1 MALREAEFVSAIDE
15 LSAQWQKAFT
25 GVDGLHTHGDW
36 EDVRVLERYGTR
48 YLRITR
54 RIVDNSRA
62 KQASHNSQASE
73 DEVAIPDEDD
83 SEALVTP
90 VGTRDCSRAV
100 QCDIVYSPAY
110 QVPVLY
116 LTFAER
122 STRKTIA
129 LPSPDEFY
137 KALVPDDFKSPMRSI
152 GVMGA
157 LSMAEH
163 PITGTP
169 AYFVHPCRTQ
179 EAMSPLLEN
188 AGPKA
193 EPCSATQYLLLW
205 FGVIGASVGLSVPI
219 SVAKLFADRSDDAA
233 AELGKC

>member
-1 MALREAEFVSAIDE
+1 MTKRFS
-15 LSAQWQKAFT
+15 Q
-25 GVDGLHTHGDW
+25 
-36 EDVRVLERYGTR
+36 YGTR

-54 RIVDNSRA
+54 RIADTSSRA
-62 KQASHNSQASE
+62 KEEATCDSQASE

-83 SEALVTP
+83 SEALVARVTDHDYY
-90 VGTRDCSRAV
+90 TRLV
-100 QCDIVYSPAY
+100 QCDIAYSPAY

-116 LTFAER
+116 LTFSEV
-122 STRKTIA
+122 STNKSIA
-129 LPSPDEFY
+129 LPSPDEVY
-137 KALVPDDFKSPMRSI
+137 EILVPEDFKSPMRSV

-163 PITGTP
+163 PITGIP

-188 AGPKA
+188 ASPKA
-193 EPCSATQYLLLW
+193 RPCSGTQYLLLW
-205 FGVIGASVGLSVPI
+205 FGVIGASVGLTVPI
-219 SVAKLFADRSDDAA
+219 GVAKLFASGSGDAA

>member
-1 MALREAEFVSAIDE
+1 MTKRFS
-15 LSAQWQKAFT
+15 Q
-25 GVDGLHTHGDW
+25 
-36 EDVRVLERYGTR
+36 YGTR

-54 RIVDNSRA
+54 RTADNSSRA
-62 KQASHNSQASE
+62 KEEAICDSQASE

-83 SEALVTP
+83 SEALVARVTDHDYY
-90 VGTRDCSRAV
+90 TRLV
-100 QCDIVYSPAY
+100 QCDIAYSPAY

-116 LTFAER
+116 LTFSEG
-122 STRKTIA
+122 STNQSIA
-129 LPSPDEFY
+129 LPSPDEVY
-137 KALVPDDFKSPMRSI
+137 GTLVPEYFKSLMRSV

-163 PITGTP
+163 PITGIP

-188 AGPKA
+188 ASPEA
-193 EPCSATQYLLLW
+193 RPCSGTQYLLLW
-205 FGVIGASVGLSVPI
+205 FGVIGASVGLNVPI
-219 SVAKLFADRSDDAA
+219 GVAKLFASGNGDAA